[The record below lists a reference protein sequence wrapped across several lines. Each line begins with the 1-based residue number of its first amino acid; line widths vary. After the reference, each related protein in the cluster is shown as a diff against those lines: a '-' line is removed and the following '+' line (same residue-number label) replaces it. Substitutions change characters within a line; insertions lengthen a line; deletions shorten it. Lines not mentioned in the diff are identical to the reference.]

1 MLTPPRLPAA
11 RLHFFSKL
19 KLSESDV
26 VDNNNISDSG
36 QETKDKDT
44 SLLKDR
50 LVSYLPTIRTAFI
63 SICAGSFSVIL
74 ASILLFRYSLENG
87 GDQTI
92 YQTIGRASSSVSSFK
107 NDKDTTSVIG
117 QKQAVDLY
125 RLILQE
131 LDETYVDPVDT
142 EALFETT
149 TRGVL
154 STLDPYTEY
163 VSPKDIMKR
172 QQSVGI
178 GAFVMKPGI
187 APDTLDGKSITSLL
201 SRIPTSVKLPNK
213 LHSQSQNKEGYRV
226 LVSLEGAAY
235 DAGLRVGDEIIEIDN
250 ESIVGDEYSLEK
262 VREKLQGDV
271 GTSVKLTIR
280 RPGVNKLQIIDVERK
295 QVGFP
300 DVPYYGTI
308 GSHRDIDYI
317 KLHRFGL
324 NAGVKVKEAI
334 DSMQS
339 DNKNMKGIILDLRD
353 NTGGELL
360 SAVQIASFFLPEDTY
375 LGSSSSSK
383 GKDGLYPDQSYY
395 SGKLD
400 VTQYGYKNEKD
411 FIISNR
417 GNSDVL
423 DIDGKQIIDTD
434 KTKVI
439 ILVNKKTASASEFV
453 AASLQDYDKA
463 VIIGTD
469 KMTYGKGIGQREIR
483 LPPGG
488 GAVKLTYAEFQTP
501 SGRCVQPKPK
511 SFQKNESKEFHTKNG
526 RLIKNRSGIQV
537 DEKVTPDTS
546 MLSDLLSSSGA
557 YFDFAT
563 DYCSKHKSGND
574 FVLDDSI
581 YKEFKS
587 YILKEQRRGNLKL
600 EEEFDAN
607 EVIYTLSSKLKLS
620 DSISTKKSL
629 AKLREDIVGDLL
641 TDLDV
646 DKDSIG
652 HELEAN
658 ILARKLPD
666 SKLTRRR
673 LPTDELIQEAIK
685 IIDSS
690 RYNLILNR

>member
-26 VDNNNISDSG
+26 VDNNNISDNG
-36 QETKDKDT
+36 KETKDKDT
-44 SLLKDR
+44 SLQDR
-50 LVSYLPTIRTAFI
+50 LVGYLPTIRTAFI
-63 SICAGSFSVIL
+63 STCAGSFSVIL

-87 GDQTI
+87 DQTI
-92 YQTIGRASSSVSSFK
+92 YQTIGRASSSVSSSKK
-107 NDKDTTSVIG
+107 NGKVTSVIG
-117 QKQAVDLY
+117 QKQAVELY
-125 RLILQE
+125 RMILQE

-142 EALFETT
+142 KALFETT

-178 GAFVMKPGI
+178 GAFVIKPGI
-187 APDTLDGKSITSLL
+187 APDTLDGKSVSSLL
-201 SRIPTSVKLPNK
+201 ARIPTSVKLPKK

-250 ESIVGDEYSLEK
+250 ESIVGDEYSLEQ
-262 VREKLQGDV
+262 VREKLKGDV
-271 GTSVKLTIR
+271 GTSVKLTIK
-280 RPGVNKLQIIDVERK
+280 RPGVNKLQTINVERK

-300 DVPYYGTI
+300 GMPYYGI
-308 GSHRDIDYI
+308 IDDHRDIGYI

-324 NAGVKVKEAI
+324 SAGVKIKEAI

-339 DNKNMKGIILDLRD
+339 DNKSMKGIILDLRD

-360 SAVQIASFFLPEDTY
+360 PAVQIASLFLPEDTY

-411 FIISNR
+411 FVISNR
-417 GNSDVL
+417 GNSDIL
-423 DIDGKQIIDTD
+423 DVDGKQIIDTD

-439 ILVNKKTASASEFV
+439 ILVNKKTASASELL
-453 AASLQDYDKA
+453 AGALQDNDKA

-469 KMTYGKGIGQREIR
+469 KATYGKGIGQREIR
-483 LPPGG
+483 LPSGG
-488 GAVKLTYAEFQTP
+488 GAMKLTYAEFQTP

-511 SFQKNESKEFHTKNG
+511 SFQKNESNEFRTKNG

-537 DEKVTPDTS
+537 DEKVTPETS

-563 DYCSKHKSGND
+563 DYCSKHKVGTD
-574 FVLDDSI
+574 FVVDEST

-587 YILKEQRRGNLKL
+587 YILTEQRRGIIKV
-600 EEEFDAN
+600 EEEFDADKLI
-607 EVIYTLSSKLKLS
+607 ETLSSKLKS
-620 DSISTKKSL
+620 SKSSATQQSIS
-629 AKLREDIVGDLL
+629 KLQEDIVGDLL
-641 TDLDV
+641 TDLDI
-646 DKDSIG
+646 DKDIIG

-658 ILARKLPD
+658 ILVRQLSD
-666 SKLTRRR
+666 SELTKRR
-673 LPTDELIQEAIK
+673 LPTDELIQEAIQ

>member
-1 MLTPPRLPAA
+1 VSQHTICHHTSALNKPFT
-11 RLHFFSKL
+11 LH
-19 KLSESDV
+19 LSESDV
-26 VDNNNISDSG
+26 VNDG
-36 QETKDKDT
+36 KETKDT
-44 SLLKDR
+44 SLQDR
-50 LVSYLPTIRTAFI
+50 LACYLPTIRTAFI
-63 SICAGSFSVIL
+63 SICAGSLSVIL

-87 GDQTI
+87 DQTI
-92 YQTIGRASSSVSSFK
+92 YQIGRSSSSVSSFK
-107 NDKDTTSVIG
+107 KDKGTSVIG
-117 QKQAVDLY
+117 KKQAVDLY

-142 EALFETT
+142 ETLFETT

-187 APDTLDGKSITSLL
+187 APADTLDGKSVSSLL

-235 DAGLRVGDEIIEIDN
+235 DAGLRVGDEIIEVDN

-271 GTSVKLTIR
+271 GTSVKLTIK
-280 RPGVNKLQIIDVERK
+280 RPGVNKIQTIDVERK

-300 DVPYYGTI
+300 DIPYYGTI
-308 GSHRDIDYI
+308 DSHRDIGYI

-324 NAGVKVKEAI
+324 NSGVKVKEAI

-360 SAVQIASFFLPEDTY
+360 PAVQIASFFLPEDTY

-400 VTQYGYKNEKD
+400 VTQYGYKSEKD
-411 FIISNR
+411 FIISHQ
-417 GNSDVL
+417 GNSDIL
-423 DIDGKQIIDTD
+423 DVGGKQIIYTD
-434 KTKVI
+434 KTNIV
-439 ILVNKKTASASEFV
+439 ILVNKKTASASEFL
-453 AASLQDYDKA
+453 AGALQDYDKA

-469 KMTYGKGIGQREIR
+469 KTTYGKGIGQREIR
-483 LPPGG
+483 LPSGG
-488 GAVKLTYAEFQTP
+488 GAMKLTYAEFQTP

-511 SFQKNESKEFHTKNG
+511 SFQKNESKEFRSKNG

-537 DEKVTPDTS
+537 DEKVTPETS
-546 MLSDLLSSSGA
+546 VLSDLLSSSGA

-563 DYCSKHKSGND
+563 DYSSKHKSD
-574 FVLDDSI
+574 FVVDDST

-587 YILKEQRRGNLKL
+587 YILKEQRRGNIKL
-600 EEEFDAN
+600 EEEFDSDKLI
-607 EVIYTLSSKLKLS
+607 ERLSSKLKS
-620 DSISTKKSL
+620 SKSSTTKQSIS
-629 AKLREDIVGDLL
+629 KLQEDIVGDLL
-641 TDLDV
+641 TDLDI
-646 DKDSIG
+646 DKDIIS

-658 ILARKLPD
+658 ILSRLLPD
-666 SKLTRRR
+666 SELTKRR
-673 LPTDELIQEAIK
+673 LPTDELVQEAVK